1 MRSPTGSRPS
11 FRKAGA
17 AALAAFLTASPAL
30 AQRPAARAQPA
41 GHAAVAG
48 AAADTAPA
56 DTAPADTAAVDTA
69 AVDTA
74 AVDTAPAAPAVRG
87 ASRLTVHGYVTQGFA
102 GLHGGV
108 QFYGVRGRT
117 SGDFRY
123 AALQGRYALTG
134 ADHVVLQVNH
144 RRLGDSPITGH
155 ESEVRA
161 NWAYYEHAFRDGTAV
176 KAGRSPIPRGIY
188 NQLRSVGVALPTYR
202 PPVVFYDEGAY
213 YSETIDGV
221 VASRTFREDAAWSL
235 EAHAYAGQWES
246 LAYDTWSDEYA
257 VERVHARRAVGGQ
270 LWLNTPVDGVRLGAA
285 AQRYA
290 VNEEVMETSE
300 MKEYHLSAE
309 VTRERGFFRAEA
321 QVQLYGVSEFYSG
334 YAQLGARLAGKLHG
348 VVEVQRS
355 LEAGV
360 EYGDGTLPSSYMWH
374 RSDGVGLS
382 YAFAPTLV
390 AKVEHHWDRG
400 IQLEQPGNP
409 MNPRRFRY
417 VIASLSASF

>member
-1 MRSPTGSRPS
+1 MPS
-11 FRKAGA
+11 FRKTGA
-17 AALAAFLTASPAL
+17 AALAAALAALLTASPAL
-30 AQRPAARAQPA
+30 AQRAAARARPA
-41 GHAAVAG
+41 GSSVVSD
-48 AAADTAPA
+48 AAADTAARDSTTHDTSAA
-56 DTAPADTAAVDTA
+56 DTSAADTT
-69 AVDTA
+69 
-74 AVDTAPAAPAVRG
+74 PAAPAARG
-87 ASRLTVHGYVTQGFA
+87 AGRLTVHGYVTQGFA

-117 SGDFRY
+117 SADFRY

-134 ADHVVLQVNH
+134 TDHVVLQVNH
-144 RRLGDSPITGH
+144 RRLGDSPITGL

-221 VASRTFREDAAWSL
+221 VASRTFREDAPWSV
-235 EAHAYAGQWES
+235 EAHAYAGRWES

-300 MKEYHLSAE
+300 MKEYHLSAD
-309 VTRERGFFRAEA
+309 VTRERGFFRTEA

-355 LEAGV
+355 VEAGV

-374 RSDGVGLS
+374 RSTGVGLS

-400 IQLEQPGNP
+400 IQLEQPGDPLNP
-409 MNPRRFRY
+409 MRFRY
-417 VIASLSASF
+417 AIVSLSASF